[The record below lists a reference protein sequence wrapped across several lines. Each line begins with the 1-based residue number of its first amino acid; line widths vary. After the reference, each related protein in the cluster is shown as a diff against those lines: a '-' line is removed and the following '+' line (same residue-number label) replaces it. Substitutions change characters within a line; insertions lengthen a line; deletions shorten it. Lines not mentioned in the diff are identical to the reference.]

1 MRKVLYYTECY
12 RHANVTDITIVEQLS
27 YDLLCFIAAFL
38 SLLRELGDAYLAL
51 QTYDIKNAVDKFE
64 NIPYHQYKTG
74 WVLAELGKA
83 YLELSEHQ
91 KVRNVMNT
99 FLKIYGVTLLHRIDK
114 VIQCRLVGRHSTLI
128 NFEDFSCVL
137 LICL

>member
-1 MRKVLYYTECY
+1 M
-12 RHANVTDITIVEQLS
+12 
-27 YDLLCFIAAFL
+27 LCFIAAFL

-91 KVRNVMNT
+91 KVRNVGNT
-99 FLKIYGVTLLHRIDK
+99 SPKIYGITSMLIEVR
-114 VIQCRLVGRHSTLI
+114 RLYSVGWLFIHT
-128 NFEDFSCVL
+128 VH
-137 LICL
+137 